1 MKKLIPVLI
10 LVFISIFMFTACGDG
25 AAVNAP
31 EDQNPSQGTTDS
43 NISGSDPVS
52 EAPAGDSDTTS
63 PDDSAGNDEPQ
74 IPTVFFFKMGD
85 VVIDMNQNINDVVS
99 KIGEP
104 SGIFEAPS
112 CAFDGIDR
120 IFGYNNAGV
129 QLYTYPIGDD
139 DFIHTIGFTNDSART
154 AEGGIRLGASLQAVI
169 DAYGDDYTIDTGMY
183 KFTRGLTSLEFLVD
197 DDMVI
202 GITYGFKIEQ

>member
-1 MKKLIPVLI
+1 MKKLIPVFI
-10 LVFISIFMFTACGDG
+10 LVFISIFMVTACGDNT
-25 AAVNAP
+25 AVNTP
-31 EDQNPSQGTTDS
+31 EDQNPPQGAADTDV
-43 NISGSDPVS
+43 SGNDPAS
-52 EAPAGDSDTTS
+52 EAPAGNGDTTS
-63 PDDSAGNDEPQ
+63 PDDPIDDN
-74 IPTVFFFKMGD
+74 IPHIPAVFFFKMGD